1 MKEAKNRIVWSKREI
16 DLSDPWQR
24 RWWISQVLT
33 HGRAEDIA
41 ALDWDEIRRLLPD
54 LNLPPLIRRL
64 WEDYFQDED
73 TATAE

>member
-1 MKEAKNRIVWSKREI
+1 KREI

-24 RWWISQVLT
+24 RRWISQVLT
-33 HGRAEDIA
+33 HGRAEAIA

-64 WEDYFQDED
+64 WEGYFRDED
-73 TATAE
+73 TATAD

>member
-64 WEDYFQDED
+64 WEDYFRDED